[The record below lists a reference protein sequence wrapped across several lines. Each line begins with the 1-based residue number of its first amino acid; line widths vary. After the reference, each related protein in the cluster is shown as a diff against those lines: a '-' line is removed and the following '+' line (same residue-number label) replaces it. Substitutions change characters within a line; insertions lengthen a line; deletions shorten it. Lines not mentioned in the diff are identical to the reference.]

1 MKNPRITWALAA
13 LALAQVG
20 LGLAPARAQEY
31 GGPPEAPSGKFSET
45 EQHILKNIDD
55 AIARF
60 DALLKTVT
68 DIHEKHEVK
77 SFLDSLKDRRFQLK
91 PGFDTSVS
99 DNLRLDIEIE
109 YQRLVAWLAPMT
121 PTRANRRD
129 IRIPLPPVMG
139 AVGGSGSSAPITHA
153 TKAND
158 GWVSLFDGKSLA
170 GWRGYGRQGL
180 PNLPY
185 GWEAKDGVL
194 HARPADKTKNLKF
207 DDFRKGELI
216 TEKKYTDYELSWEW
230 KVAPKANSGIK
241 YNVTEARPNAPG
253 FEFQMTDDLA
263 NPNHNDPKRDRI
275 HETAG
280 LYFIVPPALDTPYKP
295 AGEWNSSRLIVKG
308 NHLEHWHNGKKVMS
322 AELGS
327 PEVKAGIA
335 KSKFK
340 DEPGFGDKIAGHIM
354 LTFHGDEAWIRNI
367 KIRELN

>member
-1 MKNPRITWALAA
+1 MKTMRTTIWAAA
-13 LALAQVG
+13 FAAAATF
-20 LGLAPARAQEY
+20 GLATAQAQEY
-31 GGPPEAPSGKFSET
+31 GEVSDAPIGKFSDAEKP
-45 EQHILKNIDD
+45 ILKNIDD

-68 DIHEKHEVK
+68 DVHERAAVK
-77 SFLDSLKDRRFQLK
+77 AFLDAQKDRRHQLR

-99 DNLRLDIEIE
+99 DNLRLDVEIE

-129 IRIPLPPVMG
+129 IRIPLPQVMG
-139 AVGGSGSSAPITHA
+139 QAANAVAKPVASGGNAEA
-153 TKAND
+153 
-158 GWVSLFDGKSLA
+158 GWVALFDGKSLA
-170 GWRGYGRQGL
+170 GWRGYGRREL
-180 PNLPY
+180 PNLAF
-185 GWEAKDGVL
+185 GWEAKDGML

-207 DDFRKGELI
+207 DDFRLAELI

-230 KVAPKANSGIK
+230 KVAARANSGLK

-263 NPNHNDPKRDRI
+263 NPNHSKPDRDRL

-280 LYFIVPPALDTPYKP
+280 LYFIVPPATDTPYKP
-295 AGEWNSSRLIVKG
+295 AGEWNASRIIVKG

-322 AELGS
+322 TELGS
-327 PEVKAGIA
+327 PEVKTGIA

-354 LTFHGDEAWIRNI
+354 LTFHGDEAWIRNM
-367 KIRELN
+367 KIRELK